1 MLFGCDRKDMNA
13 RVRHGLLLAA
23 AVTAPVAVAVALT
36 PLRGHISNANVALLM
51 VVAVAPV
58 AFGGRAAGT
67 AAGISAALAFD
78 FFWTPPVYELG
89 TWYGQDLVGTA
100 VYLAVGLVVSELAS
114 QNRRQRTRAEELA
127 SEQAALR
134 RVATLVAKGVPE
146 GNVFA
151 AVAEQVGRLAD
162 ASTAQIFRYE
172 PDGSIVRLAAWGSGA
187 EDLQIGARYPTGG
200 HDVATMVL
208 HSGQRARIDDTGGGP
223 GRPAPLA
230 GQPDSGSV
238 VGDPIVMDGRVWGLV
253 MVTASGPGTL
263 TGDAEQRIA
272 GFTELVAT
280 AVSNVQRRTDLV
292 ASRRR
297 VVAAGDQMRRRIE
310 RNLHDGV
317 QQQLVTL
324 ALELRG
330 ARGGIPSELP
340 QARAELAR
348 VEEGLANV
356 LSELREISR
365 GVHPAILS
373 EGGIGP
379 AVKSLARR
387 AALSVNLDVQ
397 VAERLPQAVEVAAYY
412 VVSESLAN
420 AAKYASASTAEVE
433 VKIDNGA
440 LRVHVRDDGTR
451 GADPAKGSGIVGLR
465 DRVEAL
471 GGSMVLAS
479 PPGEGTSMLAEF
491 PLGILGGDRFGGR
504 AEFAGPP

>member
-1 MLFGCDRKDMNA
+1 
-13 RVRHGLLLAA
+13 
-23 AVTAPVAVAVALT
+23 
-36 PLRGHISNANVALLM
+36 
-51 VVAVAPV
+51 
-58 AFGGRAAGT
+58 
-67 AAGISAALAFD
+67 
-78 FFWTPPVYELG
+78 
-89 TWYGQDLVGTA
+89 
-100 VYLAVGLVVSELAS
+100 
-114 QNRRQRTRAEELA
+114 
-127 SEQAALR
+127 
-134 RVATLVAKGVPE
+134 
-146 GNVFA
+146 
-151 AVAEQVGRLAD
+151 
-162 ASTAQIFRYE
+162 
-172 PDGSIVRLAAWGSGA
+172 
-187 EDLQIGARYPTGG
+187 
-200 HDVATMVL
+200 
-208 HSGQRARIDDTGGGP
+208 
-223 GRPAPLA
+223 
-230 GQPDSGSV
+230 
-238 VGDPIVMDGRVWGLV
+238 VWGL
-253 MVTASGPGTL
+253 MRVTASGPGTL
-263 TGDAEQRIA
+263 AGDAEQRLA
-272 GFTELVAT
+272 EFTELVAT

-324 ALELRG
+324 ALKLRG
-330 ARGGIPSELP
+330 ARDGIPGELP

-356 LSELREISR
+356 LGELREISR

-387 AALSVNLDVQ
+387 AALPVNLDVQ

-420 AAKYASASTAEVE
+420 AAKHASASTAEVE

-440 LRVHVRDDGTR
+440 LRVHVRDDGTG

-465 DRVEAL
+465 DRVEAV
-471 GGSMVLAS
+471 GGNMVLAS

-491 PLGILGGDRFGGR
+491 PLGILGGDRSGGR

>member
-1 MLFGCDRKDMNA
+1 MNA
-13 RVRHGLLLAA
+13 RLRYGLLLAA
-23 AVTAPVAVAVALT
+23 AVAAPVAVAAALI
-36 PLRGHISNANVALLM
+36 PLRGHISTTNVGLLM
-51 VVAVAPV
+51 VVAVAPA
-58 AFGGRAAGT
+58 AFGSRV
-67 AAGISAALAFD
+67 AGIVAAASAAVAFD
-78 FFWTPPVYELG
+78 FFWTPPLYDLI
-89 TWYGQDLVGTA
+89 TYYGQDLVGA
-100 VYLAVGLVVSELAS
+100 VVYLAVAVVVGELAS
-114 QNRRQRTRAEELA
+114 QNRRHRTRAEELA

-134 RVATLVAKGVPE
+134 RVATLVAKGVPQ
-146 GNVFA
+146 GKVFA
-151 AVAEQVGRLAD
+151 AVAEEVGGLAD
-162 ASTAQIFRYE
+162 GSTAQIFRYE

-208 HSGQRARIDDTGGGP
+208 HSGRRARIDDTGEGP
-223 GRPAPLA
+223 GRPAPIA
-230 GQPDSGSV
+230 GQPDFGSV
-238 VGDPIVMDGRVWGLV
+238 VGDPIIMDGGVWGLV

-263 TGDAEQRIA
+263 AGDAEQRIA

-324 ALELRG
+324 ALKLRG
-330 ARGGIPSELP
+330 ARDGIPGELP

-356 LSELREISR
+356 LGELREISR

-379 AVKSLARR
+379 AVKSLTRR
-387 AALSVNLDVQ
+387 AALPVNLDVR
-397 VAERLPQAVEVAAYY
+397 VAERLPEAVEVAAYY

-420 AAKYASASTAEVE
+420 AVKHASASAAEVE

-440 LRVHVRDDGTR
+440 LRVRVRDDGTG

-491 PLGILGGDRFGGR
+491 PLEIPGGDRSGGR